1 MLTLHHLETSR
12 SSRAIWL
19 LEELGVDYELVTH
32 QRNAQR
38 RAPPELKAVHPLGKA
53 PTIVDGDLVLTES
66 ATILRYIAEYYGDGR
81 FMPPAGTS
89 ARAIHDEWLDYAE
102 SSLMMPLM
110 INLMGRMTGG
120 LPEALQGFA
129 KPELDKA
136 LDYIAA
142 GVGEGPF
149 LMGHMLTL
157 ADMQMS
163 YCLAMA
169 EAGGFLEGR
178 PVLAAYWQRLQN
190 QPGFK
195 RTVEIGGPLMISFAG
210 R

>member
-12 SSRAIWL
+12 SSRIIWL
-19 LEELGVDYELVTH
+19 LEALGIDYELVTH
-32 QRNAQR
+32 QRNEQR

-66 ATILRYIAEYYGDGR
+66 ATILRYIATRYGEGR
-81 FMPPAGTS
+81 FMPAPGTT
-89 ARAIHDEWLDYAE
+89 AAALHDEWLDYAE

-110 INLMGRMTGG
+110 FNLMGRMGGG
-120 LPEALQGFA
+120 LPDALQRFA
-129 KPELDKA
+129 GPELDKA

-142 GVGEGPF
+142 GVGEGRF
-149 LMGHMLTL
+149 LMGDDLTL

-163 YCLAMA
+163 YCMAMA
-169 EAGGFLEGR
+169 EAGGFLAPR
-178 PVLAAYWQRLQN
+178 PALAAYWERLQDH
-190 QPGFK
+190 PGF
-195 RTVEIGGPLMISFAG
+195 RRAVEVGGPLMMIPG

>member
-19 LEELGVDYELVTH
+19 LEELGVEYELVTH
-32 QRNAQR
+32 KRNAQR

-53 PTIVDGDLVLTES
+53 PTIVDGDLVLAES
-66 ATILRYIAEYYGDGR
+66 ATILRYIAEHYGDGR
-81 FMPPAGTS
+81 FMPPPGTK

-110 INLMGRMTGG
+110 INLVGLMSGG
-120 LPEALQGFA
+120 LPEALQAFA

-136 LDYIAA
+136 LDYVGA
-142 GVGEGPF
+142 GVGAGPF
-149 LMGHMLTL
+149 LMGEAVTL
-157 ADMQMS
+157 ADMQMT

-169 EAGGFLEGR
+169 QAGGFFQER
-178 PVLAAYWQRLQN
+178 PALAAYWQRLQD

-195 RTVEIGGPLMISFAG
+195 RTIEIGGPLVPSFGG